1 MEKLIIGHRVQMTAQ
16 QLRDHARWLGEH
28 HQIEITNAQ
37 DVLLRRLEQNESV
50 LLNSYRITEEASR
63 SGLRV
68 VPAAMW
74 LLDNFYVLE
83 EQIWLAR
90 KHLPKS
96 YSKQLPRV
104 KNATRPG
111 YPRVYELVLELI
123 TCVDGLI
130 DESSINNFV
139 DGYQEASKLKIGEL
153 WAVPLMMRFALV
165 QSARQTAARIA
176 TGTIDRHNANRW
188 ADRVAALPQGDS
200 SALLQLMAELTNSCP
215 RMSIPFLAEL
225 TRRLQNLY
233 PVPALP
239 MSWIEEHLAAKHST
253 IDSLFQNESQQEAID
268 QVSMSHVITSLRL
281 LESIDWRN
289 FVEHRSVIELTL
301 AQDPMGVYKSMDF
314 ATRDCYRHAVENM
327 ANRYTED
334 ETNVAHL
341 ALNLANKAL
350 EKFGET
356 DRRSHIG
363 FYLTGRGRGR
373 LEAELSAGHT
383 ARFSIAQFF
392 YKRKGLVYFGALN
405 LLTLALVL
413 QMFVQ
418 YIPPN
423 YERIYFAL
431 FIVSATLVATQIALT
446 LTNWLATILV
456 KPKRLPRLDFSTGI
470 PEEYATMVAVPT
482 MLTNTKGIQS
492 LLQSIEVNF
501 LGNKDRNVAFA
512 LLTDFLDSKLE
523 HCQGDSELVDH
534 VCSGIEALNTKYAVD
549 GSAPFYLFHRPR
561 KWNADE
567 KLWMGYERKRGK
579 LMEFAEFL
587 RGGAPDAF
595 SRMKGNLGRLSKF
608 RYIITLDTDTRLPH
622 NAAQQLIAAMAH
634 PLNRPLVDPKT
645 ARVLEGYTILQPRVT
660 IELQSAS
667 KTWFTRLFAG
677 EPGIDPYTRE
687 ISDVYQDIFEE
698 GSFVGKGIFDVDT
711 FIATLKDRF
720 PDNWILSHDLI
731 ESCIARSGLISD
743 VLLQE
748 QFPAGYHSDINRR
761 HRWIRGDWQI
771 SPWLFPRLARILG
784 CTENANL
791 SALSRWKIA
800 DNLRRSLV
808 PLATLVTLALGSY
821 TTDHA
826 LAWTVYALSVLFLP
840 CILTSSQKMLSK
852 GQDSDWRSHLSMTA
866 KDLIPRTAQA
876 LLSVIFL
883 PYEAWKSIHAV
894 FCALFRMLIA
904 KRRLLEWRPAH
915 EIERSSETHIF
926 HNIKSMTP
934 VMLIL
939 LAMTWYEYSSES
951 THTIALLFFPLW
963 ISAPFTAWWISLPIK
978 KIKQPLND
986 ADRDYLIQLAS
997 DTWEYFAKYVSASD
1011 NWLPPDNVQLLPET
1025 LIAHRTSPTNIG
1037 LYLLSAVA
1045 AYDFGFIGID
1055 QLADRLAATM
1065 NTMERLERFK
1075 GHFYNWYDTTTLQP
1089 LPPSYV
1095 STVDSGN
1102 LTACLFM
1109 IASALDQIG
1118 EDTSLLF
1125 DEDARKRMSE
1135 LASKARQLGT
1145 CDYTFLYNKSRRLL
1159 AIGYNVQEQR
1169 ADQSFYDLL
1178 ASEAR
1183 LASIFG
1189 IALGQLPVE
1198 HWFALGRLMNRIG
1211 HDRILLSW
1219 SGSMFEYL
1227 MPQLILPDYEH
1238 TLLYDTHRAA
1248 VRYQIE
1254 YGKLLGVPWGI
1265 SESGYFATD
1274 TQSNYQYRAFGVP
1287 GLGLKRGLGNDVV
1300 VAPYASML
1308 AMTVDPSASCEN
1320 LRRMER
1326 DGFRGKFGFYEAIDF
1341 TAKRIPPQQDYAIV
1355 HSFMAHHQGMGFL
1368 GLAYALLDQPMQR
1381 RFLRSPLLQ
1390 SVATLLEE
1398 SSPKTA
1404 PFPIYGTETPDEH
1417 TYSESYKGSIRV
1429 INEPLPAEPSI
1440 QLLSNGDYHVM
1451 VGAAGSG
1458 YSAVGDMLI
1467 NRYRPD
1473 SLRRDYGCFLFLR
1486 NLENGATWSSTFEP
1500 TKQSP
1505 GRYEAVFTDG
1515 KAEFKRRDGS
1525 IETRTE
1531 IAVSPEHNL
1540 EVRRTL
1546 ITNRGRSGC
1555 EIEATSFVELALTN
1569 LAADQAHPAFSKLF
1583 LKTEIIASHDGII
1596 CQRKPRSE
1604 DEAPRWAFNALV
1616 VRSSGNSAP
1625 ASFETDRA
1633 SFIGRGN
1640 SLHDPSALKKP
1651 LSGCEGYVLDPVF
1664 AIRQKINLKPS
1675 ETVTVDFVL
1684 GEAKD
1689 RSQALDVMASFQEK
1703 HAADRVF
1710 ELAWAH
1716 SHVILQQLNIDAA
1729 KAQLFNRMAGYMV
1742 FPHSS
1747 MRAPGRILMHSHP
1760 KGQAGLWGYGISG
1773 EVPIMLVKISRTS
1786 QIPLLREMV
1795 IAHTYFRRK
1804 GLATDL
1810 IIWNEDETSYRQ
1822 QLQEEIQAAIA
1833 HMGAGVPGNTQGA
1846 IFVIRPDQILQED
1859 RKLLLAA
1866 ARLIINAQDGLSL
1879 YEQIQHRVPIKTSQP
1894 TRTANR
1900 VQPLTNFSKKEPPQ
1914 RDLPLPGLNA
1924 EGTEFVINLSG
1935 NLRTP
1940 MPWVNVLANESFG
1953 TIISERGSSYTWYEN
1968 CHEFR
1973 LTQWHNDPVCDPS
1986 GEAFY
1991 IQDEQTGLFW
2001 SPMPWPA
2008 PGNGNYVVR
2017 HGFGYSVFEHTSSE
2031 IHSETWVFTDKEEP
2045 VKYTLIK
2052 LKNLSGR
2059 RRKINLIGIC
2069 EWVLGDYR
2077 QKNAMHIFTESDHQ
2091 TVFARNPYLIDNNER
2106 TAFFGCA
2113 SAQSISAD
2121 RVEILGDLGDWDS
2134 PAALRLKNLSGRMGC
2149 GLDPCAG
2156 IKTNVE
2162 LEAGTSREVVFVLG
2176 AAPNRQLAHDLAK
2189 ITTKLRPPA
2198 KVLREV
2204 RQAWRDTLS
2213 KVKITTPDPSV
2224 NALANGWLI
2233 YQTMSSRLFARS
2245 GFYQSGGAFGFRDQL
2260 QDVLAILHHE
2270 PLMARAHILRCA
2282 KQQFVEGDVL
2292 HWWHPPTGRGI
2303 RTRFSDDY
2311 LWLPYVTARYIES
2324 TGDDS
2329 ILGEQIPFL
2338 EGQPLKPGEESHY
2351 GRPRSGDITSNL
2363 YDHCVRAIKY
2373 GLTSGAHN
2381 LPLMGCGDWNDGM
2394 NLVGIKGR
2402 GESVW
2407 LGFFL
2412 FDVLRRFKTLALRRG
2427 DTDLAVLCD
2436 QQMDRLKNSLDQ
2448 NAWDGEWYLRAFD
2461 DDGATLGSKRDDECK
2476 IDLLPQAWAVISEAG
2491 DPHKISIAM
2500 DSVYKH
2506 LVKHKEGIIQ
2516 LFDPPFEFTRRNPG
2530 YIKGYPPG
2538 IRENGGQYTHAAI
2551 WAAWAFAKMG
2561 DGRRAWELFEL
2572 MNPLRHAR
2580 DWNQISI
2587 YKGEPYVVA
2596 ADVYSKAPHVGRAGW
2611 TWYTGAAG
2619 WMYQLLIEQL
2629 LGLVREGDTLRLK
2642 PSLPPHWDAVHIDY
2656 RYHSTHYSI
2665 AFSRTPSDV
2674 PGIVVLIDG
2683 IEQSNDVIRLKNDGL
2698 SHDVL
2703 CEVRT
2708 PKTINSAQV

>member
-1 MEKLIIGHRVQMTAQ
+1 MEKSIIGHRLQMTAQ

-28 HQIEITNAQ
+28 HHIEIESGE
-37 DVLLRRLEQNESV
+37 DVLLSRLEQNES
-50 LLNSYRITEEASR
+50 LLLKSYRVTEEAAR

-74 LLDNFYVLE
+74 LLDNFYLLE

-96 YSKQLPRV
+96 YSKQLPRA
-104 KNATRPG
+104 KDAAGKG

-130 DESSINNFV
+130 DESSIDNFV
-139 DGYQEASKLKIGEL
+139 DGYQEASQLKIGEL

-165 QSARQTAARIA
+165 QTARHTAARIA

-200 SALLQLMAELTNSCP
+200 SALLQLMAELTNSNP
-215 RMSIPFLAEL
+215 RMSMPFLAEL

-239 MSWIEEHLAAKHST
+239 MSWIEDHLAARHST
-253 IDSLFQNESQQEAID
+253 LDSLFQNEGQQEAID

-281 LESIDWRN
+281 LESIDWRQ
-289 FVEHRSVIELTL
+289 FVENRSVLESTL

-314 ATRDCYRHAVENM
+314 ATRDCYRHNVERL
-327 ANRYTED
+327 AKRYNED
-334 ETNVAHL
+334 ETTVAYL
-341 ALNLANKAL
+341 ALNFARSAQ
-350 EKFGET
+350 ESFGAT

-363 FYLTGRGRGR
+363 FYLIGRGRER
-373 LEAELSAGHT
+373 LDAALSSGKRI
-383 ARFSIAQFF
+383 RFSIEQFF
-392 YKRKGLVYFGALN
+392 YKRKGLLYFSALN
-405 LLTLALVL
+405 LLTIGLVL
-413 QMFVQ
+413 QMFIQ
-418 YIPPN
+418 YLPSS
-423 YERIYFAL
+423 YERQYFAVL
-431 FIVSATLVATQIALT
+431 IVSATLVATQIALT
-446 LTNWLATILV
+446 LTNWTATILV

-470 PEEYATMVAVPT
+470 PEEHATMVAVPT
-482 MLTNTKGIQS
+482 LLTNPKGIQS
-492 LLQSIEVNF
+492 LLQSIEVNY

-512 LLTDFLDSKLE
+512 LLTDFLDAKLE
-523 HCQGDSELVDH
+523 HCHGDSDLVDQA
-534 VCSGIEALNTKYAVD
+534 SAGIAALNVKYTND
-549 GSAPFYLFHRPR
+549 GIAPFYLFHRSR
-561 KWNADE
+561 KWNSDE
-567 KLWMGYERKRGK
+567 KIWMGYERKRGK
-579 LMEFAEFL
+579 LMEFSELL
-587 RGGAPDAF
+587 RGGAPNAF
-595 SRMKGNLGRLSKF
+595 SHITGDIGRLSQF

-645 ARVLEGYTILQPRVT
+645 ARVVEGYTILQPRVA
-660 IELQSAS
+660 IELQSAD
-667 KTWFTRLFAG
+667 KTRFTRLFAG

-711 FIATLKDRF
+711 FISTLKGRF

-731 ESCIARSGLISD
+731 ESCVARSGLISD

-748 QFPAGYHSDINRR
+748 QFPSGYQSDVSRR

-771 SPWLFPRLARILG
+771 SPWLFPGLARIFG
-784 CTENANL
+784 CKENANL

-808 PLATLVTLALGSY
+808 PLATLVTLILGLD
-821 TTDHA
+821 TTNHA
-826 LAWTVYALSVLFLP
+826 IAWSVYALSVLFLP
-840 CILTSSQKMLSK
+840 CILTSTQKLASK
-852 GQDSDWRSHLSMTA
+852 GQDSDWRSHLTMTA

-915 EIERSSETHIF
+915 EVERLSEGYF
-926 HNIKSMTP
+926 VYYLRSMAP
-934 VMLIL
+934 VTVVL
-939 LAMTWYEYSSES
+939 LAITWFEYRSES
-951 THTIALLFFPLW
+951 NHALALLFLPLW
-963 ISAPFTAWWISLPIK
+963 ISAPVTAWWISLPIK
-978 KIKQPLND
+978 KRTQTLND
-986 ADRDYLIQLAS
+986 ADRDYLIQVAR
-997 DTWEYFAKYVSASD
+997 DTWEYFAKYVNASE
-1011 NWLPPDNVQLLPET
+1011 NWLPPDNVQLLPEKM
-1025 LIAHRTSPTNIG
+1025 IAHRTSPTNIG
-1037 LYLLSAVA
+1037 LYLLSALA

-1055 QLADRLAATM
+1055 QLADKLAATM
-1065 NTMERLERFK
+1065 NTMDRLERFK

-1102 LTACLFM
+1102 LTACLFV
-1109 IASALDQIG
+1109 IGSALDQIC
-1118 EDTSLLF
+1118 EDPSLIF
-1125 DEDARKRMSE
+1125 DEWARKRIAE

-1169 ADQSFYDLL
+1169 TDQSYYDLL

-1211 HDRILLSW
+1211 NDRILLSW

-1238 TLLYDTHRAA
+1238 TLLYETHRAA

-1254 YGKLLGVPWGI
+1254 YGKLRGVPWGV

-1308 AMTVDPSASCEN
+1308 ALTVAPQAACEN

-1326 DGFRGKFGFYEAIDF
+1326 DGFRAEFGFYEAIDF
-1341 TAKRIPPQQDYAIV
+1341 TTNRIPPQQDYAIV

-1381 RFLRSPLLQ
+1381 RFLRSPLLK
-1390 SVATLLEE
+1390 SVAILLEE

-1404 PFPIYGTETPDEH
+1404 PFPIYGTETPDDH
-1417 TYSESYKGSIRV
+1417 AYCESYKGSIRV

-1451 VGAAGSG
+1451 VDAAGGG

-1486 NLENGATWSSTFEP
+1486 NLESGGTWSSAFEP
-1500 TKQSP
+1500 TQQSP
-1505 GRYEAVFTDG
+1505 GRYEVVFTDG

-1540 EVRRTL
+1540 EVRRTI
-1546 ITNRGRSGC
+1546 ITNRGRSVC
-1555 EIEATSFVELALTN
+1555 EIEATSFVELALAN
-1569 LAADQAHPAFSKLF
+1569 IAADQAHPAFSKLF
-1583 LKTEIIASHDGII
+1583 LKTEIIASHDGIL
-1596 CQRKPRSE
+1596 CQRRTRSE
-1604 DEAPRWAFNALV
+1604 DEPTRWAFNVLIARTV
-1616 VRSSGNSAP
+1616 NSEP
-1625 ASFETDRA
+1625 ASFETDRVR
-1633 SFIGRGN
+1633 FIGRGN
-1640 SLHDPSALKKP
+1640 SVHDPSALKSP
-1651 LSGCEGYVLDPVF
+1651 LSGCEGYVLDPAF
-1664 AIRQKINLKPS
+1664 AIRRKIRLKPS

-1689 RSQALDVMASFQEK
+1689 KSQALDLMASFQEK
-1703 HAADRVF
+1703 NAADRVF

-1729 KAQLFNRMAGYMV
+1729 KAQLFNRMAGYLV
-1742 FPHSS
+1742 FPHAS
-1747 MRAPGRILMHSHP
+1747 MRAPARILLHSHP

-1773 EVPIMLVKISRTS
+1773 EIPIMLVKISQTS

-1810 IIWNEDETSYRQ
+1810 IIWNEDQTSYRQ
-1822 QLQEEIQAAIA
+1822 QLQDEIQAAIA
-1833 HMGAGVPGNTQGA
+1833 HMGTGVPGNTQGG

-1866 ARLIINAQDGLSL
+1866 ARLIINAQEGLSL
-1879 YEQIQHRVPIKTSQP
+1879 YEQIQHRVPIKKSQP

-1900 VQPLTNFSKKEPPQ
+1900 VQPLKNLSKKESPE
-1914 RDLPLPGLNA
+1914 RGEPLPGLNT
-1924 EGTEFVINLSG
+1924 EGTEFVINLSES
-1935 NLRTP
+1935 LRTP
-1940 MPWVNVLANESFG
+1940 MPWVNVLANHVFG

-1973 LTQWHNDPVCDPS
+1973 LTQWHNDPVCDPA

-2001 SPMPWPA
+2001 SPMPWPTA
-2008 PGNGNYVVR
+2008 GNGSYIVR
-2017 HGFGYSVFEHTSSE
+2017 HGFGYSVFEHTSSG

-2052 LKNLSGR
+2052 LKNLSER
-2059 RRKINLIGIC
+2059 RRKINLIGVC

-2077 QKNAMHIFTESDHQ
+2077 QKNAMHIFTETDNQ
-2091 TVFARNPYLIDNNER
+2091 TVFARNTYLMDNNER
-2106 TAFFGCA
+2106 IAFFGCA

-2121 RVEILGDLGDWDS
+2121 RAEILGELGDWAS
-2134 PAALRLKNLSGRMGC
+2134 PAALRLKTLSGRMGC

-2156 IKTNVE
+2156 IKTTVE
-2162 LEAGTSREVVFVLG
+2162 LEAGASREVVFVLG
-2176 AAPNRQLAHDLAK
+2176 AAPNRQLANDLAK
-2189 ITTKLRPPA
+2189 ITTTLRPPA

-2213 KVKITTPDPSV
+2213 KVKITTPDASV
-2224 NALANGWLI
+2224 NALANGWLL

-2260 QDVLAILHHE
+2260 QDVLALLHHE
-2270 PLMARAHILRCA
+2270 PSMARAHILRCA

-2292 HWWHPPTGRGI
+2292 HWWHPPGGRGI

-2329 ILGEQIPFL
+2329 ILNEQISFL
-2338 EGQPLKPGEESHY
+2338 EGQALKSGEESHY
-2351 GRPRSGDITSNL
+2351 GRPRSGDIKADL

-2373 GLTSGAHN
+2373 GLKAGAHN

-2412 FDVLRRFKTLALRRG
+2412 FDVLRRFKTLVLRRG
-2427 DTDLAVLCD
+2427 DTDFDVLCD

-2461 DDGATLGSKRDDECK
+2461 DDGGTLGSKSDDECK
-2476 IDLLPQAWAVISEAG
+2476 IDLLPQAWSVISEAG
-2491 DPHKISIAM
+2491 EPNKTSVAM

-2506 LVKHKEGIIQ
+2506 LVNQKDGIIQ

-2561 DGRRAWELFEL
+2561 DGGRAWELFEL

-2642 PSLPPHWDAVHIDY
+2642 PLLHPDWDAVHVDY
-2656 RYHSTHYSI
+2656 RYHSTHYGI

-2674 PGIVVLIDG
+2674 PGIVVLVDG
-2683 IEQSNDVIRLKNDGL
+2683 VEQSNDVIRLNNDGV
-2698 SHDVL
+2698 SHKVL

-2708 PKTINSAQV
+2708 PKTISSAEL